1 MAQWIKCLLCKYK
14 DLSLHP
20 WKLSKRKSTGMVP
33 GACNPSTGG
42 QRRADPGTLLV
53 SQFLQSFT
61 QSLVRDCLKKWGG
74 YGQEKGDT
82 QCQPLPLLR
91 RTQVYTQVYTQVNT
105 QVYTQVHTHRWHTG
119 ASTGTHGCMH
129 RCTHRCTLRCTY
141 RCTHRYTHVLKH
153 AHTHIH
159 TRISYILDLLLYH
172 LSYIVHFIYCV
183 TEWKQSFLR
192 RLTSKTPY

>member
-74 YGQEKGDT
+74 YGQGREIPNVNLCLCWGKHRCTHMHTRAYT
-82 QCQPLPLLR
+82 QVHTQVSI
-91 RTQVYTQVYTQVNT
+91 QVYTHSCIHNFT
-105 QVYTQVHTHRWHTG
+105 QVYTQVHTEVHTHVG
-119 ASTGTHGCMH
+119 MH
-129 RCTHRCTLRCTY
+129 THRAYL
-141 RCTHRYTHVLKH
+141 
-153 AHTHIH
+153 
-159 TRISYILDLLLYH
+159 LDLLL
-172 LSYIVHFIYCV
+172 
-183 TEWKQSFLR
+183 
-192 RLTSKTPY
+192 

>member
-91 RTQVYTQVYTQVNT
+91 QA
-105 QVYTQVHTHRWHTG
+105 QVHTYAHSGLHTG
-119 ASTGTHGCMH
+119 AHTGVYTGVHTQLYTQLHTGVYTGAH
-129 RCTHRCTLRCTY
+129 RG
-141 RCTHRYTHVLKH
+141 
-153 AHTHIH
+153 AHTCRNAH
-159 TRISYILDLLLYH
+159 TQSIPIGFVAVAFIL
-172 LSYIVHFIYCV
+172 
-183 TEWKQSFLR
+183 
-192 RLTSKTPY
+192 